1 MIIEKKQ
8 DVKLTNLLL
17 SLHFNIGSIGFKYW
31 KYAIFYKTKDKTKYN
46 TMEEVYNKI
55 AKDCK
60 TTRTRVERNM
70 RTSSNTAK
78 LKIQK
83 EYNYNIPLTQKV
95 ILSLLLEKIN

>member
-31 KYAIFYKTKDKTKYN
+31 KYAIFYKTKDKNKYN

-60 TTRTRVERNM
+60 TTRTRVERDM
-70 RTSSNTAK
+70 RTCSNTAK

-83 EYNYNIPLTQKV
+83 EYNYNMPLTQKA
-95 ILSLLLEKIN
+95 ILFLLIEKIN